1 MRALIAIFLLAF
13 PTTIRAACDGEDL
26 RPRLDSAQHEE
37 IAQRLADVPYASGN
51 YWTAT
56 RKDRVVHV
64 IGTMHIDHPAL
75 DDIAARLAPVIK
87 AADHVFV
94 EATKEDQ
101 IALQNAISTDPD
113 LAFLSGPTLIDL
125 LPPEEWA
132 RLAEAAKARGLPPF
146 MAAKFQPWYLSLV
159 LSMPPCVLKAV
170 ANGEH
175 GLDYRIM
182 DLAADAGVPLN
193 GLEPFDTVFTLFK
206 QGTLEEQLEML
217 KLGMVSVKA
226 AEDATVTLM
235 NQYLEQNHME
245 ALATSRIATRL
256 HLDVPKDEFNVIFDD
271 LMTLMIDRRNQG
283 WMPVIDAAEGES
295 IVVAAGA
302 LHLGG
307 EMGVLNLLA
316 QEGYV
321 LERQPF

>member
-13 PTTIRAACDGEDL
+13 PTTIRAACNGEDL
-26 RPRLDSAQHEE
+26 RPGLNSTQRVE
-37 IAQRLADVPYASGN
+37 IAQRLADVPYSSGN

-56 RKDRVVHV
+56 REDRVVHV

-101 IALQNAISTDPD
+101 IALQRAISTNPE

-125 LPPEEWA
+125 LPSEEWA

-146 MAAKFQPWYLSLV
+146 MAAKFQPWYLSLM
-159 LSMPPCVLKAV
+159 LSMPPCVLEGL

-175 GLDYRIM
+175 GLDHRIM
-182 DLAADAGVPLN
+182 DLAAKAEVPLS
-193 GLEPFDTVFTLFK
+193 GLERFDTVFTLFN
-206 QGTLEEQLEML
+206 QGTLDEQLEML
-217 KLGMVSVKA
+217 RLGMLSVKA
-226 AEDATVTLM
+226 AEDATATLM

-245 ALATSRIATRL
+245 AMETSRIASRL
-256 HLDVPKDEFNVIFDD
+256 HLDVPADEFDAMFDD
-271 LMTLMIDRRNQG
+271 LMTLMIGRRNQG
-283 WMPVIDAAEGES
+283 WMPVIDAAEGDS
-295 IVVAAGA
+295 IVAAAGA

-307 EMGVLNLLA
+307 DRGVLNLLA